1 MATPLADL
9 ETVLK
14 VLGDR
19 TRLRILGLLLQG
31 EICVCDIHETLKTP
45 QPKVS
50 RHLAVLRKAGLVE
63 TRRQG
68 LWVQYRLAELTDPRL
83 ALVADA
89 VRQAL
94 AQLDAVQRDAAR
106 LQQRGSS
113 CTPVPLTFVR
123 AATPEKLAR
132 RRAVPSS

>member
-1 MATPLADL
+1 MATPLVDL

-31 EICVCDIHETLKTP
+31 EICVCDIHETLKVP

-68 LWVQYRLAELTDPRL
+68 LWVQYRLADL
-83 ALVADA
+83 ANPQLASVADA

-94 AQLDAVQRDAAR
+94 AQMESVQRDAAR

-123 AATPEKLAR
+123 AGTSDGPMR
-132 RRAVPSS
+132 RRATPST

>member
-1 MATPLADL
+1 MATPIVDL
-9 ETVLK
+9 EAVLK

-19 TRLRILGLLLQG
+19 TRLRILGLLLHG
-31 EICVCDIHETLKTP
+31 ETCVCDLHETLKVP

-50 RHLAVLRKAGLVE
+50 RHLAVLRNAGLVE

-68 LWVQYRLAELTDPRL
+68 LWVHYRLAELTDSRL
-83 ALVADA
+83 ALVADS
-89 VRQAL
+89 VRQVL

-113 CTPVPLTFVR
+113 CTPVPLTLVR
-123 AATPEKLAR
+123 AATPERLAR
-132 RRAVPSS
+132 RRTVPSS